1 LPYLELPPLV
11 VLVGACLLVALIFA
25 WEATAGQ
32 FLTLLVNLME
42 RVSFFGVNL
51 LQPIIDGI
59 EWLNAT
65 VHNAYVESL
74 EAVEWSWHTFML
86 VNATAWQDVSGALAD
101 GFEATERAFVTVR
114 RVIVP
119 AALAVALGP
128 VWAAIQTV
136 QTLLKEHHVSIGRV
150 AARVEELPGQIAD
163 QAVAASVAAVK
174 ALVHAEAILPPLSF
188 PNPWDAIR
196 DLLDEAGKLRA
207 QLGKYAKILTPAG
220 IVGLVGAAVF
230 SEFGLGSL
238 RCSNN
243 KKLLKGTCGLV
254 PKVLED
260 LLAGLVAVVGTIS
273 IIELAEVYQGL
284 FIDVSGEVLHFWRAD
299 LGHTPGN
306 PALGDTGFS
315 GSYGVP
321 AGGGARNPAL
331 GVSGV

>member
-1 LPYLELPPLV
+1 
-11 VLVGACLLVALIFA
+11 
-25 WEATAGQ
+25 
-32 FLTLLVNLME
+32 
-42 RVSFFGVNL
+42 
-51 LQPIIDGI
+51 
-59 EWLNAT
+59 
-65 VHNAYVESL
+65 
-74 EAVEWSWHTFML
+74 
-86 VNATAWQDVSGALAD
+86 VNAVAWQDLSGVVAD
-101 GFEATERAFVTVR
+101 GFEAAEN
-114 RVIVP
+114 
-119 AALAVALGP
+119 ALGKLRHTVLP
-128 VWAAIQTV
+128 VFVGAMLGPLYLALRQAEK
-136 QTLLKEHHVSIGRV
+136 LLASHHISIGRI
-150 AARVEELPGQIAD
+150 AARVEDLPGQIVHD
-163 QAVAASVAAVK
+163 AVAASVAAVK
-174 ALVHAEAILPPLSF
+174 ALVHAEAIPFPISF
-188 PNPWDAIR
+188 PNPWAIIR
-196 DLLDEAGKLRA
+196 DIEREAARVRGLI
-207 QLGKYAKILTPAG
+207 GKYAKILTPAG

-306 PALGDTGFS
+306 PVLGDTGFS